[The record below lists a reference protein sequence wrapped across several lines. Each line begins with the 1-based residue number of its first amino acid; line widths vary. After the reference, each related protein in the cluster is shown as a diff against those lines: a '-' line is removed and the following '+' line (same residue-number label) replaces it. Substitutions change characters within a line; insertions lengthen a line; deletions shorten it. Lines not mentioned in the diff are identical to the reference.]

1 MTLEPLTVPLREDAG
16 GTLRVGNTRVPLE
29 TVWRAWNQGAD
40 EIVLH
45 YSSLELAD
53 VHAVLAYALRNR
65 DAIEAYMQRVELE
78 ERAALALVD
87 AMRPNDGLRER
98 LRLAGRNRLF
108 STHS

>member
-29 TVWRAWNQGAD
+29 TVWRAWNQGAGAD
-40 EIVLH
+40 EIVLQ

-53 VHAVLAYALRNR
+53 VHAVLAYALRHR
-65 DAIEAYMQRVELE
+65 TEIEAYMQRVELE

-87 AMRPNDGLRER
+87 TIRPNDGLRER
-98 LRLAGRNRLF
+98 LLARRKK
-108 STHS
+108 